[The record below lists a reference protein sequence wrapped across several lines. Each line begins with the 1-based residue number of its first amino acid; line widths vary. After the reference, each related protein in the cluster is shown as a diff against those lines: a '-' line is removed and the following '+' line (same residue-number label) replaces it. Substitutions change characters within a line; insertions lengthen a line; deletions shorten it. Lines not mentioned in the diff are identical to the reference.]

1 MIPKRS
7 ILSVFRVTNRSLL
20 KHSAPK
26 RRRPTW
32 VIEEIKAAIRHR
44 LATEDY
50 TCRMVDPGPYRIK
63 PRVRYKLS
71 LKRHYRAGSFRGYLV
86 YK

>member
-1 MIPKRS
+1 MILNHAGWFLHRKRMRL
-7 ILSVFRVTNRSLL
+7 IKIPHWRAERL
-20 KHSAPK
+20 K
-26 RRRPTW
+26 RQ
-32 VIEEIKAAIRHR
+32 IKTR